1 MIVSRKGFDRHNRKF
16 QAKQQAAN
24 KFSQKRAEYNFFGFI
39 DSDEPDA
46 KAVKKLINKVT
57 R

>member
-1 MIVSRKGFDRHNRKF
+1 MGKKGFERHNRKF

-24 KFSQKRAEYNFFGFI
+24 KFSQKRSEHNFFGFMEF
-39 DSDEPDA
+39 DTPDA
-46 KAVKKLINKVT
+46 EAVEKLIKKVI

>member
-1 MIVSRKGFDRHNRKF
+1 MSKKGFERHNRKF

-24 KFSQKRAEYNFFGFI
+24 KFSQKRTVYGFFDFI
-39 DSDEPDA
+39 ELDDHDP
-46 KAVKKLINKVT
+46 KAVEKLIKKVI

>member
-1 MIVSRKGFDRHNRKF
+1 MSRKGFERHNRMF

-24 KFSQKRAEYNFFGFI
+24 KFSQKRTVYGFFDFI
-39 DSDEPDA
+39 ELDDNDP